1 MSDVLVV
8 AEHRRGELRRVSYEL
23 VSAGRDLAEDLGGD
37 LHAAVV
43 GGDVDRFAE
52 RVGREGVDAVHTVDE
67 GEEFNH
73 DVYVAAT
80 AALFERL
87 DPRVV
92 LVPHSANGLDWAPA
106 LATRVSAPL
115 VTDAVGLDAS
125 SDLLVTRDLYGSK
138 VRATVEV
145 AADAAVVT
153 LRGGAWPAAE
163 EPGDADVESVVV
175 AVDDDSLRSRVR
187 GYEEI
192 AHHDVAAADVVIA
205 VGRGVG
211 SEENL
216 EPIAA
221 LADAVDATLAASRPV
236 VDAGWLPESRQVGQ
250 SGATVTADLYLAL
263 GIAGAPQHLAGIE
276 NAETVVAVNADP
288 DAPIFGV
295 ADYGVVEDLSAVV
308 AALRS
313 RFD

>member
-1 MSDVLVV
+1 VN
-8 AEHRRGELRRVSYEL
+8 
-23 VSAGRDLAEDLGGD
+23 
-37 LHAAVV
+37 
-43 GGDVDRFAE
+43 
-52 RVGREGVDAVHTVDE
+52 REGVDAVHTVDE

-125 SDLLVTRDLYGSK
+125 SSLVVTRDLYGSK

-153 LRGGAWPAAE
+153 LRRGAWPAAE
-163 EPGDADVESVVV
+163 EPGDADVESA
-175 AVDDDSLRSRVR
+175 AVDVDDASLRSRVR

-192 AHHDVAAADVVIA
+192 AHHDVAEADVVIA

-236 VDAGWLPESRQVGQ
+236 VDAGWLPKSRQVGQ
-250 SGATVTADLYLAL
+250 SGATVTADCYLAL

-276 NAETVVAVNADP
+276 NAETVVAVNTDP

-295 ADYGVVEDLSAVV
+295 ADYGVVDDLSAVV